1 MVENQSGG
9 TSDQENIK
17 VEISPEP
24 IVDEKPLQLA
34 ETVQRSKKN
43 RTPAQ
48 VKAFEKCRQRM
59 AESRAAKKKLKKE
72 EQAKVKE
79 EKRQLRKKVTEVLK
93 QSKRPQAADVD
104 GAAAEHDSESESES
118 VEEEVIV
125 MPKKKK
131 KPKKKIVRRVVY
143 ESSSEEEADDEYEQ
157 VEVEETQS
165 YEAPTRPPTMRD
177 FYRFS
182 S

>member
-1 MVENQSGG
+1 MVENQS
-9 TSDQENIK
+9 DEENIK

-79 EKRQLRKKVTEVLK
+79 EKRQLRKKVTAVLK

-104 GAAAEHDSESESES
+104 DSESESES